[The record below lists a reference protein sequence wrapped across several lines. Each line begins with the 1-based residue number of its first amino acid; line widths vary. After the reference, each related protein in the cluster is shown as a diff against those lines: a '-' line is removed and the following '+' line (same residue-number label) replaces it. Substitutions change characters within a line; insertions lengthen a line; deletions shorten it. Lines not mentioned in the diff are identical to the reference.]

1 MTQAFISFIR
11 HALPVPLSV
20 KSVQCFFRDRM
31 CRNDFLGERFQVHL
45 TLALCFL
52 FAGFGWDYLVFLRF
66 TCGCVTKRIRLI
78 KERQL
83 PVNGLH
89 GFRAAPKTVLAGN
102 PYLLYELFDIFV

>member
-1 MTQAFISFIR
+1 MAQAFISFIR
-11 HALPVPLSV
+11 HALPVPFSV

-31 CRNDFLGERFQVHL
+31 RRNDFLGKSFQVHL

-52 FAGFGWDYLVFLRF
+52 FAGPGRDYLVFFRF
-66 TCGCVTKRIRLI
+66 TCGFVTKRIRLI

-89 GFRAAPKTVLAGN
+89 GFRAAPETVLVRN
-102 PYLLYELFDIFV
+102 SYLLYELLDIFI